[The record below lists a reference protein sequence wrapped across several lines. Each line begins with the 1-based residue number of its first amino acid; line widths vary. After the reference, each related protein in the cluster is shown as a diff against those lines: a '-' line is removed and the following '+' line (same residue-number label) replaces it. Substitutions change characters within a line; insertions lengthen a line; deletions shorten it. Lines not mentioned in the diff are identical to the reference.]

1 MMKSE
6 PSNRALKAAVGQWL
20 AQTEYTEMP
29 AGLARHPARR
39 LINPLLSFLY
49 DREARVKWH
58 AVTAIGQLVAG
69 LADRELESARVIMR
83 RLMWNLNDESGGIGW
98 GSPEAMADIMAGHQR
113 LADEFHAIL
122 ISYLDPGKNFLE
134 HEGLQPGVLWG
145 VGRLAR
151 SRNSYAAAAAPLLPP
166 FLVSDK
172 ATVRGHAAWAA
183 VALDSPALAALLA
196 PLAEDRQEID
206 LYRNQRLERIAVG
219 TIVQEGTGQ

>member
-6 PSNRALKAAVGQWL
+6 PSNRALKAAAGQWL
-20 AQTEYTEMP
+20 AQTDYTEMP

-98 GSPEAMADIMAGHQR
+98 GSPEAMAEIMAGHQR
-113 LADEFHAIL
+113 MADEFHAIL

-145 VGRLAR
+145 VGRL
-151 SRNSYAAAAAPLLPP
+151 SRVRPELMTRAAFLLPP
-166 FLVSDK
+166 FCESEN
-172 ATVRGHAAWAA
+172 ASIRGHAAWAA
-183 VALDSPALAALLA
+183 VALGSRDTVPEKMAD
-196 PLAEDRQEID
+196 DRTTFL
-206 LYRNQRLERIAVG
+206 LYRDKRLEQVSIAE
-219 TIVQEGTGQ
+219 IVRSKTA